1 MKSNSRLRGILLLLV
16 IMSVAYWSYSQGTLD
31 PLIQRFLKS
40 GGRRSGPSISDYNF
54 APVLRREIRQTVLAT
69 GTVTLEVGAEIKIG
83 SRISG
88 QIEELFVKIG
98 DFVKAGK
105 VIAVIEHNNL
115 LARVAQRTA
124 ELQAEEARLAKLRNE
139 GPLEI
144 NKTLA
149 ELEEL
154 QVQMKLT
161 KKMMQRN
168 LKLSNDGVVSETAL
182 DQSQEDVEVLKAKIK
197 SAKESLK
204 LKKTQVIHNIR
215 LTEANVAKAQANLM
229 EQETQLSYATLTAP
243 SEGIIASI
251 STQKGET
258 VAASLNS
265 PTFVNLI
272 NLRKMEVT
280 VYVDETDIG
289 RVKAGQSA
297 EFTVDSY
304 PKKIFKGRVREIH
317 PKAIIK
323 DNVVNYEAILKIRKE
338 GIALLRPE
346 MTANV
351 VVTTDKKKNA
361 LTVHKKAIKRK
372 NKQTFVTIKT
382 GSDVMEKLVK
392 TGWRDGDYIE
402 ILSGLSEGEQSG
414 IPIRPAKDK
423 RKRRRPS

>member
-289 RVKAGQSA
+289 RVKVGQSA